1 MVNRFKVCTV
11 LEESY
16 EDVDHDDVLEE
27 EVYSLQ
33 EWSDEGTRNASIV
46 FHFTGCDTTERRA
59 HSQLLSQNSHSIR
72 QHNVTSLVF
81 VCFRGHSV
89 QLTINF
95 PGINFSKDHPIG
107 LENHVFSQSPGWLLI
122 GEEDGLP

>member
-59 HSQLLSQNSHSIR
+59 HSQLLGNHKTATPSDNIVSH
-72 QHNVTSLVF
+72 
-81 VCFRGHSV
+81 
-89 QLTINF
+89 
-95 PGINFSKDHPIG
+95 P
-107 LENHVFSQSPGWLLI
+107 
-122 GEEDGLP
+122 